1 MANIAQL
8 QTLDTLTSIISP
20 EIEQVTVSQH
30 EGSTDAYG
38 TYPTPGMNRTRVT
51 VTETGAVAA
60 IEDLFNPGST
70 WAPISATDP
79 RWDSVRAADIAVAN

>member
-8 QTLDTLTSIISP
+8 HTLDTLTSIISP
-20 EIEQVTVSQH
+20 EIEQVTISQH
-30 EGSTDAYG
+30 EGSNNAYG

-51 VTETGAVAA
+51 VTEHGAVIA

-70 WAPISATDP
+70 WAAIPAKDP
-79 RWDSVRAADIAVAN
+79 RWDSVRAADITVAN